1 MDSQGDLLGVVVTG
15 ADVSDARGAYAD
27 VRARRRRAR
36 TRSVQVVIAES
47 AYDRE
52 GLLEWLLGK
61 WEVGLDCVGRL
72 GRGGFVVLCC
82 WLVARRFAWL
92 LCG

>member
-36 TRSVQVVIAES
+36 TRSVQVVRAES

-52 GLLEWLLGK
+52 G
-61 WEVGLDCVGRL
+61 
-72 GRGGFVVLCC
+72 
-82 WLVARRFAWL
+82 
-92 LCG
+92 

>member
-15 ADVSDARGAYAD
+15 ADVSDARGAYAVLD
-27 VRARRRRAR
+27 GVLVRY
-36 TRSVQVVIAES
+36 RSVQVVIAES

-82 WLVARRFAWL
+82 WLVERSFAWL

>member
-1 MDSQGDLLGVVVTG
+1 MTG
-15 ADVSDARGAYAD
+15 ADGSDARGASAVLDAVLDRY
-27 VRARRRRAR
+27 
-36 TRSVQVVIAES
+36 RSVQVVIAES

-72 GRGGFVVLCC
+72 GCGGFVVL
-82 WLVARRFAWL
+82 LVGGAQFCVVVVL
-92 LCG
+92 SSFVSVLGCVV